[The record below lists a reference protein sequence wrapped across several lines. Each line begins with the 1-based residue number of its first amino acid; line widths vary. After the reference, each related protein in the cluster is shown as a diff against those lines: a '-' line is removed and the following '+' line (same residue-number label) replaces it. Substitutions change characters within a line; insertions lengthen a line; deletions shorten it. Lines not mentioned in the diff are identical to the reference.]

1 MLIVRYHR
9 RNLSRLVSRTGWFEA
24 RILAGHFFVRVALQ
38 RRRPDA
44 PELSGAEKTVAARVT
59 TVGRKAEP
67 ALHRN
72 HRSGFHA
79 LARDVLEV
87 EVSAAR
93 TMRVAL
99 EDSRHTPTV
108 EPVVAGVAPP
118 GPEAHGA
125 E

>member
-1 MLIVRYHR
+1 M
-9 RNLSRLVSRTGWFEA
+9 
-24 RILAGHFFVRVALQ
+24 RISLK

-44 PELSGAEKTVAARVT
+44 PELPGTEKTVAAGVT
-59 TVGRKAEP
+59 TVGRKSEP

-79 LARDVLEV
+79 LARNVLKV